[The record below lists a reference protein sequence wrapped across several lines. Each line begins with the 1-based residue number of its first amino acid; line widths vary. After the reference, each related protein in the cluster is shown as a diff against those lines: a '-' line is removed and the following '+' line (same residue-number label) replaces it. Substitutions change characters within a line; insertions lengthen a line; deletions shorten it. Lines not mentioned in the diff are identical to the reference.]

1 MGLAI
6 SIMAIVLSLASIVVS
21 VVIYHKG
28 VKREQK
34 QATLDAIN
42 VLQVQVFDN
51 LNQYRLSDIREI
63 ADAWARL
70 VGSRKGAEAGR
81 VELTAEDER
90 LIDEYKV
97 VSGYL
102 ARIEH
107 FALGVNTGIYDVET
121 AERAATSYLTM
132 LYRVKLKPIIQE
144 KHSGPGDTEYY
155 AEFRKLVQNMEKLE
169 ASSSRK

>member
-51 LNQYRLSDIREI
+51 LNQY
-63 ADAWARL
+63 
-70 VGSRKGAEAGR
+70 
-81 VELTAEDER
+81 
-90 LIDEYKV
+90 
-97 VSGYL
+97 
-102 ARIEH
+102 
-107 FALGVNTGIYDVET
+107 
-121 AERAATSYLTM
+121 
-132 LYRVKLKPIIQE
+132 
-144 KHSGPGDTEYY
+144 
-155 AEFRKLVQNMEKLE
+155 
-169 ASSSRK
+169 

>member
-1 MGLAI
+1 M
-6 SIMAIVLSLASIVVS
+6 
-21 VVIYHKG
+21 
-28 VKREQK
+28 
-34 QATLDAIN
+34 
-42 VLQVQVFDN
+42 
-51 LNQYRLSDIREI
+51 
-63 ADAWARL
+63 
-70 VGSRKGAEAGR
+70 
-81 VELTAEDER
+81 
-90 LIDEYKV
+90 

-169 ASSSRK
+169 ASSARG